1 MPRRGPEKAGDRG
14 TGMLMGAGPGR
25 QDGSD
30 CKQCSVPG
38 GIRPDLSQ
46 RTLSGRLPLL
56 TKRQKR
62 LNIIHRQT
70 MGAEVKVGSR

>member
-1 MPRRGPEKAGDRG
+1 M
-14 TGMLMGAGPGR
+14 
-25 QDGSD
+25 
-30 CKQCSVPG
+30 PG

-46 RTLSGRLPLL
+46 RTLSGRRPLL

-70 MGAEVKVGSR
+70 MGAEVKVGSRSLIDKSGLGAEQKDGTRWTHFN